1 MGLVC
6 SSLRMCLLTLTEA
19 VVQWLP
25 AEELHVCADFKQDA
39 RDLYF
44 PFLLFILLSPFSYE
58 ILMLSNGKDLL
69 EIVLHFDIF
78 LHFDIIQHPK
88 FIHSDFFLVAFLL
101 KIKRTHCIVF

>member
-25 AEELHVCADFKQDA
+25 AEEQHVCADFKQDA

-44 PFLLFILLSPFSYE
+44 PFP
-58 ILMLSNGKDLL
+58 
-69 EIVLHFDIF
+69 
-78 LHFDIIQHPK
+78 
-88 FIHSDFFLVAFLL
+88 
-101 KIKRTHCIVF
+101 